1 MAATKSIERTASVI
15 MTVVS
20 AAYLAGAYLL
30 IPIPV
35 IKQQVGPAVFP
46 KAVGF
51 LLLVISL
58 CNMYVQFKG
67 MAKEDEARAVII
79 GAEDKVETK
88 ADLRLMGII
97 IALMTAYA
105 IMFERLGYPI
115 TTFVVFIAGALVLD
129 RKHMVRDVFISIVS
143 SFGMFYVFTKL
154 LRVTLP
160 AGPLNIFGW

>member
-1 MAATKSIERTASVI
+1 MSELDIRLLLTALVSV
-15 MTVVS
+15 
-20 AAYLAGAYLL
+20 
-30 IPIPV
+30 
-35 IKQQVGPAVFP
+35 
-46 KAVGF
+46 
-51 LLLVISL
+51 LLLVALIVSRIRMHPL
-58 CNMYVQFKG
+58 LALLVVAVGVGLFAG
-67 MAKEDEARAVII
+67 MDIDRVARAVTN
-79 GAEDKVETK
+79 GAGKTLGAV
-88 ADLRLMGII
+88 GII

>member
-20 AAYLAGAYLL
+20 VAYLAGAYLL
-30 IPIPV
+30 IPVPM

-46 KAVGF
+46 RAVGF
-51 LLLVISL
+51 LLLLISV
-58 CNMYVQFKG
+58 CNLYVQFKG
-67 MAKEDEARAVII
+67 MVKEDEARAVII

-88 ADLRLMGII
+88 ADLKLMGII
-97 IALMTAYA
+97 LALMAAYA
-105 IMFERLGYPI
+105 VTFETLGYPI

-129 RKHMVRDVFISIVS
+129 RKHMVRDVIIAIIS

-154 LRVTLP
+154 LHVTLP
-160 AGPLNIFGW
+160 AGPLSLFGL